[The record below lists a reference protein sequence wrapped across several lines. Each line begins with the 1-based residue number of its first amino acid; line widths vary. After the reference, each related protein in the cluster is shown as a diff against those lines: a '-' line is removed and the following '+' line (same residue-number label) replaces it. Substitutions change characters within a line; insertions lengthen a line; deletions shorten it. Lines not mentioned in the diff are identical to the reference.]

1 MPVPAFILGLTLAF
15 ALALPPSVILTE
27 TIRRGARGGFWPGVA
42 VQYGS
47 IVADCAYAFL
57 GLAGA
62 AVLVTEPVVQVLLG
76 AFGVALMLWL
86 GLTGMR
92 AALRADEGSGAG
104 AADAGASRQET
115 DAGAGAA
122 GASTAAAGGPTA
134 AAGASTAAAGFGL
147 AAAGVG
153 LPGEQPAPGGRLGA
167 ALATRGPFLAGLALG
182 LANPWAIAFWLGI
195 GGTFA
200 AAGLADAD
208 AADYAAFF
216 VAYVTGLSIYS
227 ISVAA
232 LVGVGHRRLE
242 RRWLRVAEGL
252 ASAALLLFAAIF
264 GVQVADLAIALVT

>member
-1 MPVPAFILGLTLAF
+1 MPVPAFALGLTIAF

-62 AVLVTEPVVQVLLG
+62 AILVTEPVVQVLLG
-76 AFGVALMLWL
+76 AFGVGLMLWL

-92 AALRADEGSGAG
+92 AALRPDDRG
-104 AADAGASRQET
+104 D
-115 DAGAGAA
+115 GAA
-122 GASTAAAGGPTA
+122 GAAEVPEGAGEVAATGDGSP
-134 AAGASTAAAGFGL
+134 AGA
-147 AAAGVG
+147 
-153 LPGEQPAPGGRLGA
+153 PGSATGTPAPAGRLGA

-200 AAGLADAD
+200 AAGLADAS
-208 AADYAAFF
+208 ATDYAAFF
-216 VAYVTGLSIYS
+216 AAYLTGLSIYS

-232 LVGVGHRRLE
+232 LVGIGHRRLE

-264 GVQVADLAIALVT
+264 AVRVADLAIALAG